1 MAMVMITCPVTNRQV
16 FTGIE
21 TDPASIAMLPPVNTR
36 LVCPACG
43 GTHVWSMLDADVAA
57 APVER
62 PEVLG
67 PELGYRLGRLRE
79 RLHGS
84 ARGGQ
89 RPRRRPLTGAS

>member
-43 GTHVWSMLDADVAA
+43 TTHVWSVLDVDLTGASASPPPA
-57 APVER
+57 
-62 PEVLG
+62 
-67 PELGYRLGRLRE
+67 PELEYRMRRLRE
-79 RLHGS
+79 RVLLHAS
-84 ARGGQ
+84 Q
-89 RPRRRPLTGAS
+89 RPLRRPLPRAG